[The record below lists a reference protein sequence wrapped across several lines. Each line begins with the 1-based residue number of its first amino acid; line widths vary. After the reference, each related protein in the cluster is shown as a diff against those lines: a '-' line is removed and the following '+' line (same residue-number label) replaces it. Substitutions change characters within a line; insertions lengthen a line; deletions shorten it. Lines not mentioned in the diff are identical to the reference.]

1 MKLTYYSYEPFDVPN
16 GRITVLDTGA
26 VKIYQDLV
34 AGLCNDEET
43 LHVATDDFELKEIP
57 QLCQWYGDPLLEVDL
72 NGLFQRKLQA
82 RLLKVLSDQQT
93 VQLTDQLQQLL
104 TRILGDSYL
113 LDVPLGISETPE
125 LTKLVKF
132 SGLQVDSLEEMGVHG
147 ILETLI
153 KILVELNDSHTVIL
167 TNVSHYLQVAQ
178 LQELSK
184 VVADADLPVVII
196 EFSETRRND
205 YFKDCGYH
213 YIDRDFVLWW
223 LFRYEIGMRKQWFQM
238 NGKSRRSKAV
248 VHLLLL
254 GLGFQMNGKSKSF
267 NIGQCNLL
275 IWNLRFR

>member
-34 AGLCNDEET
+34 AGLRNDEET
-43 LHVATDDFELKEIP
+43 FHVATDDFELKEIP
-57 QLCQWYGDPLLEVDL
+57 QLCQWYGDPLLEIDL

-132 SGLQVDSLEEMGVHG
+132 SGLRVDGLEEMGVHG

-153 KILVELNDSHTVIL
+153 KILVELNDHHTVIL

-205 YFKDCGYH
+205 YFKDCDYH
-213 YIDRDFVLWW
+213 YIDRDFVLW
-223 LFRYEIGMRKQWFQM
+223 
-238 NGKSRRSKAV
+238 
-248 VHLLLL
+248 
-254 GLGFQMNGKSKSF
+254 
-267 NIGQCNLL
+267 
-275 IWNLRFR
+275 